1 MANPFLMTDEDLSPK
16 VDAAS
21 NPFLI
26 QESQDAGD
34 DFVTENPFM
43 VQANNPFAAF
53 GDGGDDVAPAEVGDD
68 LSFYPTTT
76 AESIVTSSDMFLDS
90 HESEVHCNTTATTTT
105 NSNIDSAMSFF
116 GTTITDM
123 DDVDETSITKPV
135 LLNINKDILS
145 NYDDNMAYS
154 SEDELTKDK
163 HYGPPAR
170 PVPPSKT
177 TQDLISSV
185 ADHLDQ
191 TSSHLLG
198 RIPATRTPSPVSMR
212 DLHSPSPTPDFGDL
226 LDVSDVPNN
235 DFIDQIG
242 DSAEVHTDF
251 MDMTSTLSNDN
262 PFMTPEPAPIKAE
275 PQRPPPPRPT
285 PPRPTPP
292 RRPSPPQVPV
302 AAVVAPT
309 PIAHQPP
316 PPRPA
321 PIQQETDLFDMFG
334 SDIPTIPAK
343 PPPPKSNQ
351 DILSLFSAP
360 TTSTAPISSSN
371 TDLLCGDIL
380 SMDDEPSMSDLPI
393 MSSAGMNPAPMQA
406 PIVHAKPLQILDEP
420 LMVSVSPSINEEPM
434 ASVVSDVEPIDN
446 SSVSPVVSD
455 IPTPVQVTPHTE
467 KENILDDIEVSEHS
481 EHIDS
486 ASLSEHTANIVAPP
500 SDISDEKMD
509 TTVDF
514 GGITPTPSVNPFA
527 SPENEMVL
535 DLQPQ
540 SVPAPITETYVAKPQ
555 ADVMDIFGG
564 SKPLPPAV
572 PRRAEKSDEFD
583 AFAAKFDSVK
593 KEEPS
598 LLGDNFGAPSR
609 SVSAEFGKHE
619 HLNYFNLNLNLLYV
633 FTAWGDG
640 DVVKDEVG
648 QSTDGFGNDDG
659 FDSFLAMG
667 PPPPPQVNMF
677 KYTSILIHNKYLTQN
692 KTYS

>member
-1 MANPFLMTDEDLSPK
+1 MTDEDLSPK
-16 VDAAS
+16 SDAAS

-53 GDGGDDVAPAEVGDD
+53 GDASDDIVPASIGDD
-68 LSFYPTTT
+68 LSFNPTTT
-76 AESIVTSSDMFLDS
+76 AESIVTTANMFLDS
-90 HESEVHCNTTATTTT
+90 HEGEIVCNTTTSTTT
-105 NSNIDSAMSFF
+105 SAHIDSAMSFF

-123 DDVDETSITKPV
+123 DDVEESTINKPV
-135 LLNINKDILS
+135 ILNINKDILS

-163 HYGPPAR
+163 QYGT
-170 PVPPSKT
+170 VPPSKT

-212 DLHSPSPTPDFGDL
+212 DLHTPSPTPDFGDL

-235 DFIDQIG
+235 DFINQIG
-242 DSAEVHTDF
+242 DTSEVQTDF
-251 MDMTSTLSNDN
+251 MDMTSTMSNDN
-262 PFMTPEPAPIKAE
+262 PFMTPDPLPVKAE

-309 PIAHQPP
+309 HIAHHP

-321 PIQQETDLFDMFG
+321 PIQQEPDLFDMFG
-334 SDIPTIPAK
+334 SDIPTKPAK

-360 TTSTAPISSSN
+360 TTSIAHIPSSN

-380 SMDDEPSMSDLPI
+380 TMDDEPSMNDLPI
-393 MSSAGMNPAPMQA
+393 MSSTGMNQAPMQA
-406 PIVHAKPLQILDEP
+406 PIVHAQPLKILDEP
-420 LMVSVSPSINEEPM
+420 LMVSVSPAVPEEPM
-434 ASVVSDVEPIDN
+434 ASDVSDVETIDN

-467 KENILDDIEVSEHS
+467 KENILDDIEASEHS

-486 ASLSEHTANIVAPP
+486 ASLSEHITNIAAPP
-500 SDISDEKMD
+500 SDVSDEQMD

-535 DLQPQ
+535 DLLPMQ
-540 SVPAPITETYVAKPQ
+540 SVPATISEPYLAQPDVMEPYVAQPDVLEPYVAQ
-555 ADVMDIFGG
+555 PDVMDIFAV

-598 LLGDNFGAPSR
+598 LLGDSFGIPSR
-609 SVSAEFGKHE
+609 SVSAEFGK
-619 HLNYFNLNLNLLYV
+619 F
-633 FTAWGDG
+633 
-640 DVVKDEVG
+640 
-648 QSTDGFGNDDG
+648 
-659 FDSFLAMG
+659 
-667 PPPPPQVNMF
+667 
-677 KYTSILIHNKYLTQN
+677 
-692 KTYS
+692 

>member
-16 VDAAS
+16 TDAAS

-34 DFVTENPFM
+34 DFVTENPFL

-53 GDGGDDVAPAEVGDD
+53 EDGSDDIATTSTGDD

-76 AESIVTSSDMFLDS
+76 AESTVSAANMLLDS
-90 HESEVHCNTTATTTT
+90 HEGDITCKTTTSTTA
-105 NSNIDSAMSFF
+105 SSHIDSAMSFF

-123 DDVDETSITKPV
+123 DDVEESSINKPV
-135 LLNINKDILS
+135 ILNINKDILS

-212 DLHSPSPTPDFGDL
+212 DLHTPSPTPDFGDL

-235 DFIDQIG
+235 DFINQIE
-242 DSAEVHTDF
+242 DTAAVHTDF
-251 MDMTSTLSNDN
+251 MDMNSTLSNDN
-262 PFMTPEPAPIKAE
+262 PFMTPDPAPIKAE

-292 RRPSPPQVPV
+292 RRPSPPQVPL
-302 AAVVAPT
+302 AAIVAPT
-309 PIAHQPP
+309 QNTHQP

-321 PIQQETDLFDMFG
+321 PIQQEADLFDMFG
-334 SDIPTIPAK
+334 SDIPAKPAK

-360 TTSTAPISSSN
+360 TTSTASIPSSN

-380 SMDDEPSMSDLPI
+380 TMDDEQSMSDLPI
-393 MSSAGMNPAPMQA
+393 MSSAGLNQVPMQA
-406 PIVHAKPLQILDEP
+406 PIVHDQQIQILDEP
-420 LMVSVSPSINEEPM
+420 LMVSVSPAVPEEPM
-434 ASVVSDVEPIDN
+434 ASDISDVETIDN

-455 IPTPVQVTPHTE
+455 IPTPVLVTPHTE
-467 KENILDDIEVSEHS
+467 KENILDDIEASEHS
-481 EHIDS
+481 EQVDS
-486 ASLSEHTANIVAPP
+486 ASLGEHTANIAAQPTDV
-500 SDISDEKMD
+500 SDEQMD

-514 GGITPTPSVNPFA
+514 SGITPTPSVNPFA
-527 SPENEMVL
+527 SPENETVL
-535 DLQPQ
+535 ELQPIQ
-540 SVPAPITETYVAKPQ
+540 SVQ
-555 ADVMDIFGG
+555 ATIPEPYMAQARTDIMDIFEG

-598 LLGDNFGAPSR
+598 LLGDGFGVPSR
-609 SVSAEFGKHE
+609 SVSAEFGKSE
-619 HLNYFNLNLNLLYV
+619 YL
-633 FTAWGDG
+633 
-640 DVVKDEVG
+640 KC
-648 QSTDGFGNDDG
+648 FGC
-659 FDSFLAMG
+659 
-667 PPPPPQVNMF
+667 
-677 KYTSILIHNKYLTQN
+677 I
-692 KTYS
+692 

>member
-1 MANPFLMTDEDLSPK
+1 MANPFLMTDEDISPK
-16 VDAAS
+16 TDAAS

-53 GDGGDDVAPAEVGDD
+53 EDGSDDIATAAIGDD
-68 LSFYPTTT
+68 LSFYPTSTAGNTVTT
-76 AESIVTSSDMFLDS
+76 ANMFLDS
-90 HESEVHCNTTATTTT
+90 HEGEITCNTTTSTTA
-105 NSNIDSAMSFF
+105 SSHIDSAMSFF

-123 DDVDETSITKPV
+123 DDIEESSNNKPAI
-135 LLNINKDILS
+135 LNINKDILS
-145 NYDDNMAYS
+145 TYDDNMAYS

-163 HYGPPAR
+163 QYGPPAR

-235 DFIDQIG
+235 DFINQLG
-242 DSAEVHTDF
+242 ETAEVHTDF
-251 MDMTSTLSNDN
+251 MDMSSAMSNDN
-262 PFMTPEPAPIKAE
+262 PFMTPDPAPVKAE

-302 AAVVAPT
+302 AAVAAPT
-309 PIAHQPP
+309 NTVHQL

-321 PIQQETDLFDMFG
+321 PIQQEPDLFDMFG
-334 SDIPTIPAK
+334 SDIPAKPAK

-360 TTSTAPISSSN
+360 TTSTAPIPPSN

-393 MSSAGMNPAPMQA
+393 MSSAGLNQVPMQA
-406 PIVHAKPLQILDEP
+406 PIVHSQPLQILDEP
-420 LMVSVSPSINEEPM
+420 LTVSISPAVPEEPM
-434 ASVVSDVEPIDN
+434 ASDVSDVETIDN
-446 SSVSPVVSD
+446 SSVSPVVSE
-455 IPTPVQVTPHTE
+455 IPTPVLVTPHTE
-467 KENILDDIEVSEHS
+467 KENILDDIEASEHS
-481 EHIDS
+481 EQIDLP
-486 ASLSEHTANIVAPP
+486 SLSENNANIAAPL
-500 SDISDEKMD
+500 SDVTDEQMD

-527 SPENEMVL
+527 SPENEMEL
-535 DLQPQ
+535 DLQPMQ
-540 SVPAPITETYVAKPQ
+540 PVQATIPEPYVAQPQ
-555 ADVMDIFGG
+555 TNIMDIFEG

-598 LLGDNFGAPSR
+598 LLGDSFGVPSR
-609 SVSAEFGKHE
+609 SVSAEFGK
-619 HLNYFNLNLNLLYV
+619 
-633 FTAWGDG
+633 
-640 DVVKDEVG
+640 
-648 QSTDGFGNDDG
+648 
-659 FDSFLAMG
+659 
-667 PPPPPQVNMF
+667 F
-677 KYTSILIHNKYLTQN
+677 KYLKSFP
-692 KTYS
+692 